1 MTNKIKL
8 YCIPYAGGSATIY
21 NQWKSKLESHIELH
35 PIELAGKGSRITEP
49 FYPNLEVAVEDIFT
63 TISNDIST
71 QDYVIFGHSMGAL
84 ITYELLQKIKIT
96 DIKQPLHAYFSG
108 RKPPHIARKKTYSS
122 LSAEAFEKEIMSL
135 GGTPPELFKYPE
147 LKQIFV
153 PILRNDFKLSE
164 TVIERPEIS
173 TLPFDISILVG
184 KEEQIKQ
191 SEAVQWKMHTSKNC
205 SVHFINGGHF
215 FLSKEV
221 EAVTSIINK
230 SISKYIAD

>member
-8 YCIPYAGGSATIY
+8 YCIPYAGGSAAIY
-21 NQWKSKLESHIELH
+21 NEWKPKLESHIELR
-35 PIELAGKGSRITEP
+35 PIELAGRGSRITEP
-49 FYPNLEVAVEDIFT
+49 FYTNLEAAVEDVFT

-84 ITYELLQKIKIT
+84 IAYELLQKIKT
-96 DIKQPLHAYFSG
+96 SDIKQPLHAYFSG
-108 RKPPHIARKKTYSS
+108 RKPPHIVREKIYSS
-122 LSAEAFEKEIMSL
+122 LDAKAFEKEIMSL

-147 LKQIFV
+147 LKQLFV

-164 TVIERPEIS
+164 TVIERPEILI
-173 TLPFDISILVG
+173 LPFDISILVG

-191 SEAVQWKMHTSKNC
+191 NEAVQWKRHTSKNC

-215 FLSKEV
+215 FLLKEMD
-221 EAVTSIINK
+221 AVTSVINK
-230 SISKYIAD
+230 SISKYIAS